1 MTKNTQ
7 TYELTPE
14 QVEIIE
20 IAVEFWA
27 QDQYMMEDDM
37 DEEDLIIWQAQQEVL
52 DNDFPF

>member
-1 MTKNTQ
+1 MTKNTK

-52 DNDFPF
+52 DDDFPF

>member
-1 MTKNTQ
+1 MTKNTK